1 MRLSRQVRV
10 STEYYQLPIG
20 AADDIGLGVVDTGP
34 GAGPRGH
41 GYIRTVTMN
50 LKTRSDECEA
60 HPSTA
65 KIELASLAAPAAK
78 PTPACSSGAPQADC
92 TSATSSSAS
101 TRGVENGS
109 PSVRKNGGRPK
120 GSKDKVKRKPGGGR
134 PKGSKD
140 KKQRMRRITDTH
152 DGESL
157 PVPVLLVIGP

>member
-1 MRLSRQVRV
+1 
-10 STEYYQLPIG
+10 
-20 AADDIGLGVVDTGP
+20 
-34 GAGPRGH
+34 
-41 GYIRTVTMN
+41 MN
-50 LKTRSDECEA
+50 LKARSDECEA
-60 HPSTA
+60 QPSTA

-92 TSATSSSAS
+92 TSASTSSSAS
-101 TRGVENGS
+101 TAAAAGSGGVENGS

-140 KKQRMRRITDTH
+140 KKQRMRRITNTH

-157 PVPVLLVIGP
+157 PVPVLLAIGT

>member
-1 MRLSRQVRV
+1 
-10 STEYYQLPIG
+10 
-20 AADDIGLGVVDTGP
+20 
-34 GAGPRGH
+34 
-41 GYIRTVTMN
+41 MN

-101 TRGVENGS
+101 TAGGDLLMRAPSRRVENGS

-140 KKQRMRRITDTH
+140 KKQRMRRITDTN

>member
-1 MRLSRQVRV
+1 M
-10 STEYYQLPIG
+10 
-20 AADDIGLGVVDTGP
+20 
-34 GAGPRGH
+34 
-41 GYIRTVTMN
+41 
-50 LKTRSDECEA
+50 
-60 HPSTA
+60 
-65 KIELASLAAPAAK
+65 
-78 PTPACSSGAPQADC
+78 
-92 TSATSSSAS
+92 
-101 TRGVENGS
+101 ENGS